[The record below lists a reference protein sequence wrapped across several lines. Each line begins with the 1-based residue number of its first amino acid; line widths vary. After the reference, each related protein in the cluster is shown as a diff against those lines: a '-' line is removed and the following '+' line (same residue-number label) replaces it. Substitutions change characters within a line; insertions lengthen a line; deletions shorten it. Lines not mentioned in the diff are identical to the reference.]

1 MKTWSIKRSMGV
13 PQEMADYILRNLPFF
28 GFLAS
33 LVVIYIYV
41 VHQGQG
47 RVREYQAMKKEVKE
61 LRWQYLTTRSDLM
74 VSSQQSALAKEV
86 EDLASSSSGSIPVII
101 KMP

>member
-1 MKTWSIKRSMGV
+1 MGV
-13 PQEMADYILRNLPFF
+13 PQEMADYILKNLPFF
-28 GFLAS
+28 GFMAS

-47 RVREYQAMKKEVKE
+47 RVREYQANKKEVKE

-86 EDLASSSSGSIPVII
+86 ESLASSPNSSLPVIL
-101 KMP
+101 KLP

>member
-1 MKTWSIKRSMGV
+1 MGV

>member
-1 MKTWSIKRSMGV
+1 MGV

-86 EDLASSSSGSIPVII
+86 EDLASSPSGSIPVII

>member
-1 MKTWSIKRSMGV
+1 M
-13 PQEMADYILRNLPFF
+13 PQEVADYILRNLPFF
-28 GFLAS
+28 GFCAS
-33 LVVIYIYV
+33 LIIMYIYV

-61 LRWQYLTTRSDLM
+61 LRWQYLTMRSDLM

-86 EDLASSSSGSIPVII
+86 SLLAGSTSGSLPVIL
-101 KMP
+101 KTP